1 MVLHYFLQPASKI
14 PCSGLLA
21 SVGFIAL
28 TLGFSALLRQAT
40 VYLLPCKL
48 QRYKSTRKDKN
59 WALVTGATDGIG
71 FGFCQELCARGFNVL
86 LMGRNGDKLHRRA
99 AELRQQFP
107 MSSVDT
113 IVMDAVSVNSEIDNL
128 ANALPGQ
135 LTVLVNNLG
144 GGESRPYLTLG
155 EYTFEELQTTI
166 NKNAVFMAQLTR
178 VLLPVLSRA
187 ERSLV
192 LNISSMSAWGCPY
205 VSTYAAT
212 KGFVETFTRALQGE
226 CAAEKNG
233 IDVMG
238 LKVGQTSTPG
248 YNHPPSMF
256 IPTARVMAKAGLD
269 RVGCG
274 KTIVCGYFL
283 HWLQGL
289 SFTVLPR
296 ALMLKVLTRK
306 MMALK
311 KDKQEKAKTK

>member
-1 MVLHYFLQPASKI
+1 MVLPYWIQPASKI
-14 PCSGLLA
+14 LWPGLLA

-28 TLGFSALLRQAT
+28 TLGFFAFLRQAT

-48 QRYKSTRKDKN
+48 QRYNRAGKDKN

-86 LMGRNGDKLHRRA
+86 LMGRNEDKLHRRA

-107 MSSVDT
+107 MSRVDT
-113 IVMDAVSVNSEIDNL
+113 IVMDAVPVNSEIDKL
-128 ANALPGQ
+128 ANGLPGQ
-135 LTVLVNNLG
+135 LTVLVNNV
-144 GGESRPYLTLG
+144 GGESMPYLTLG

-166 NKNAVFMAQLTR
+166 DKNAVFMAQLTR

-205 VSTYAAT
+205 VSTYAAA
-212 KGFVETFTRALQGE
+212 KGFVDTFTRALQGE

-233 IDVMG
+233 VDVMG

-296 ALMLKVLTRK
+296 ALLMKVLARK

-311 KDKQEKAKTK
+311 KDKQEKAKIK